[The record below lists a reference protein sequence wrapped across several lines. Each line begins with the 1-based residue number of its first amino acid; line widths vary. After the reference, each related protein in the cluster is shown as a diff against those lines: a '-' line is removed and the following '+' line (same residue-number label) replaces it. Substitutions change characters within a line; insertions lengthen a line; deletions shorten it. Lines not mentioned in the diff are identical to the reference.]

1 MEGGKNMDDKQIVD
15 LYWKRSESA
24 IDETASK
31 YGSYCHHI
39 ALNIL
44 HNEEYSKECVND
56 TYLRAWNSMPPN
68 RPNLLSSFLGKIT
81 RNLAFDKY
89 KKNLAKKRGSGQIDL
104 VLSEL
109 ENCVPSVETIDK
121 AIDEYILSE
130 TINRFLSSM
139 PIESRKVFMR
149 RYWYV
154 SSIKEISDEYD
165 MSISKVK
172 MILFRSRNELKL
184 FLEREGIA
192 L

>member
-44 HNEEYSKECVND
+44 HNEEDSKECVND

-89 KKNLAKKRGSGQIDL
+89 IQKEFGKKA
-104 VLSEL
+104 
-109 ENCVPSVETIDK
+109 
-121 AIDEYILSE
+121 
-130 TINRFLSSM
+130 RF
-139 PIESRKVFMR
+139 
-149 RYWYV
+149 WT
-154 SSIKEISDEYD
+154 D
-165 MSISKVK
+165 
-172 MILFRSRNELKL
+172 
-184 FLEREGIA
+184 
-192 L
+192 